1 MIGGSNLSLKQE
13 EIKIMDLQF
22 LILLLATLAC
32 PIGMGAMMWWMH
44 RSMSHPPTAETPSP
58 QQPEMANDLVV
69 RNQTLEARMA
79 ELERRLVAQ
88 QQMEH

>member
-1 MIGGSNLSLKQE
+1 
-13 EIKIMDLQF
+13 MDFQY
-22 LILLLATLAC
+22 LILLLAALAC

-44 RSMSHPPTAETPSP
+44 RSMSHPPAIEPP
-58 QQPEMANDLVV
+58 QQPEIISDIVA